1 MRCYSAVSFLAHSEP
16 YCTYLLRGAG
26 AAGFLLSADGAESLA
41 LDAAPAV
48 GAVAE
53 DEAAAGRRDERLVFA
68 TGAFATGAFAAG
80 AFVAGAL
87 TGSLGAVGFG
97 CAACFDALVGLGF
110 AAGVAALGFGGVFGA
125 GFGSGLLA
133 AVEGVLGLAVEM
145 VAGFLI
151 SDFFSAAAP
160 LAFALLSAG
169 LEASAAGVSSG
180 ARVTSSIT
188 AGASVGA
195 AGLRATSS

>member
-1 MRCYSAVSFLAHSEP
+1 M
-16 YCTYLLRGAG
+16 G

-151 SDFFSAAAP
+151 SGFFAA
-160 LAFALLSAG
+160 AG